1 MKFGK
6 KLAISLKKNL
16 IVNLYTKDLKAK
28 TINTKDAF
36 QCFQAPVMWIGSED
50 KKDKTIFHFI

>member
-28 TINTKDAF
+28 NNQHKRRISVFSSTSNVDWF
-36 QCFQAPVMWIGSED
+36 RG
-50 KKDKTIFHFI
+50 